1 MGLKPY
7 GRLLENRLKT
17 VGNLELQGGYNYWMK
32 FKNAGQEIE
41 VEVLDFKESDSV
53 RFLETC
59 CFQRRKI

>member
-7 GRLLENRLKT
+7 GRFLENRLKT
-17 VGNLELQGGYNYWMK
+17 VGNLELQGGYNYWMR
-32 FKNAGQEIE
+32 FKNTRQEIE
-41 VEVLDFKESDSV
+41 VEVLDFKKSV